1 MKCDITSIGLGCRA
15 QNRYD
20 LGPNNT
26 AVGGAALQCHRPN
39 DVGIEMNLYL
49 DYLAEIKSREN
60 QGLAPKPI
68 DDGGLVGEIIALIE
82 DTGNEHRAGALNFF
96 IYNTL
101 PGTTSAAGVKAAFL
115 KKIILGETIVPEITP
130 TFALELL
137 SHMKGGPSIQVLLDV
152 ALGHDAA
159 IAVQAAEVLKT
170 QVFLYDADMFRLRD
184 AYKAGNALAKDV
196 LESYAKAEFFTK
208 LPDVEDEIKVVTF
221 IAAEGDISTDLLSP
235 GNQAHSRSD
244 RQLHGQCMIT
254 PEAQQEI
261 VALQK
266 QHPDKRVMMIAEK
279 GTMGVGSSRM
289 SGVNNVALWTGKQAS
304 PYVPFVNFAPVVAG
318 TNGISPIFAT
328 TVDVTGGIGIN
339 LKNWVKKTGEDGK
352 PILNNDGN
360 PVLEQKFSVET
371 GTVLKIDAKNKK
383 LCDENGKELVDVAAA
398 FTPQKM
404 EFMKAGSSYAI
415 VFGKKLQTF
424 AAQTLG
430 VEPTPVFAPNKE
442 IAIEGQ
448 GLTAVE
454 KIFNRN
460 AVGVTPGKVLHAG
473 SDVRVKVNIVG
484 SQDTTGLMTAQ
495 ELEAMAAT
503 VISPLVDGAYQ
514 SGCHT
519 ASVWDKKAQANI
531 PKLMSFMNNFGV
543 ITARDPKGV
552 YHSMTDVIHKVL
564 NDITVDDWAIII
576 GGDSHTR
583 MSKGVAFGADSG
595 TVALALAT
603 GEATMPIPQSVKVTF
618 KGTMQPYMD
627 FRDVVH
633 ATQAQM
639 LKQHGDNVFQG
650 RIIEVHIGTLLA
662 DQAFTFTDWTAEMKA
677 KASICISEDETLIES
692 LEIAKSR
699 IQIMI
704 DKGMDNAAQ
713 TLKGLINKADE
724 RIAEIRSGAKPALTP
739 DANAKYFAEVVVDL
753 DVIDEPMIADPDVN
767 NADVSRRYTHDTI
780 RPVSYYGGTKKVDL
794 GFVGSCMVHKGDM
807 KIVAQMLKNIE
818 KAEGKVEFKA
828 PLVVA
833 APTYNIIDELKAE
846 GDWEILQKYSGFEFD
861 DLKPKTANRT
871 EYENILYLE
880 RPGCNLCMGNQ
891 EKAEKGDTV
900 LATSTRLFQ
909 GRVVEDTAEKKGESL
924 LASTPLV
931 VLSAIL
937 GRTPSIEEYRTA
949 VDGIDLTKFAPPKAA
964 RIDSLSVQY

>member
-1 MKCDITSIGLGCRA
+1 
-15 QNRYD
+15 
-20 LGPNNT
+20 
-26 AVGGAALQCHRPN
+26 
-39 DVGIEMNLYL
+39 MNAYS
-49 DYLAEIKSREN
+49 DYLTEIKDREN

-68 DDGGLVGEIIALIE
+68 DDGALVRDIITLIE
-82 DTGNEHRAGALNFF
+82 DAGNEHRADALKFF

-101 PGTTSAAGVKAAFL
+101 PGTTSAADVKAAFL
-115 KKIILGETIVPEITP
+115 KKIVLGETVVPEITP
-130 TFALELL
+130 AFALELL
-137 SHMKGGPSIQVLLDV
+137 SHMKGGPSIKVLLDI
-152 ALGHDAA
+152 ALGDDSTLAK
-159 IAVQAAEVLKT
+159 QAGEVLKT

-184 AYKAGNALAKDV
+184 AFKAGNAVAKDV

-208 LPDVEDEIKVVTF
+208 LPDVEDEIQVVTF

-244 RQLHGQCMIT
+244 RELHGKCMIS

-266 QHPDKRVMMIAEK
+266 KHPGKRVMMIAEK

-304 PYVPFVNFAPVVAG
+304 PYVPFVNFAPIVAG

-328 TVDVTGGIGIN
+328 TVDVTGGIGLN
-339 LKNWVKKTGEDGK
+339 LKDWVKKTDDNGK

-360 PVLEQKFSVET
+360 PILEQKYSVET
-371 GTVLKIDAKNKK
+371 GTVLKIDVKNKQ
-383 LCDENGKELVDVAAA
+383 LRDENGKALVDIAAA
-398 FTPQKM
+398 LTPQKM

-430 VEPTPVFAPNKE
+430 VEATPVFAPNKE
-442 IAIEGQ
+442 ITVKDQ

-531 PKLMSFMNNFGV
+531 PKLMKFMNDFGL

-552 YHSMTDVIHKVL
+552 YHAMTDVIHKVL

-618 KGTMQPYMD
+618 KGTMQPHMD

-639 LKQHGDNVFQG
+639 LKQCGDNVFQG
-650 RIIEVHIGTLLA
+650 RVIEVHIGTLLA

-677 KASICISEDETLIES
+677 KAAICISQDEPLIES

-704 DKGMDNAAQ
+704 DKGMDNAAG
-713 TLKGLINKADE
+713 TLKGLIAKADK
-724 RIAEIRSGAKPALTP
+724 RIAEIRSGEKPALAP
-739 DANAKYFAEVVVDL
+739 DDNAKYFAEVVVDL
-753 DVIDEPMIADPDVN
+753 DQIDEPMIADPDVN
-767 NADVSRRYTHDTI
+767 NPDVSKRYTHDTI

-807 KIVAQMLKNIE
+807 KIVAQMLKNLE
-818 KAEGKVEFKA
+818 KAAGKVEFKA

-833 APTYNIIDELKAE
+833 APTYNIIDELKSE
-846 GDWEILQKYSGFEFD
+846 GDWEILERYSGFEFN
-861 DLKPKTANRT
+861 DLLPKATART

-909 GRVVEDTAEKKGESL
+909 GRVVEDSGEKKGESL
-924 LASTPLV
+924 LASTPVV

-937 GRTPSIEEYRTA
+937 GRMPSNEEYKAA
-949 VDGIDLTKFAPPKAA
+949 VEGIDLTTFAPPKMTP
-964 RIDSLSVQY
+964 IDSQSVHY

>member
-1 MKCDITSIGLGCRA
+1 
-15 QNRYD
+15 
-20 LGPNNT
+20 
-26 AVGGAALQCHRPN
+26 
-39 DVGIEMNLYL
+39 MNAYS
-49 DYLAEIKSREN
+49 DYLAEIKDRAN

-68 DDGGLVGEIIALIE
+68 DDGGLVRDIITLIE
-82 DTGNEHRAGALNFF
+82 DTGNEHRADALKFF

-101 PGTTSAAGVKAAFL
+101 PGTTSAAGVKADFL
-115 KKIILGETIVPEITP
+115 KKIVLGETVVPEITP
-130 TFALELL
+130 NFALELL
-137 SHMKGGPSIQVLLDV
+137 SHMKGGPSVKALLDI
-152 ALGHDAA
+152 ALGDNGP
-159 IAVQAAEVLKT
+159 IAEQAGEVLKT
-170 QVFLYDADMFRLRD
+170 QVFLYDADMSRLRD
-184 AYKAGNALAKDV
+184 AFKAGNAVAKDV

-221 IAAEGDISTDLLSP
+221 VAAEGDISTDLLSP

-244 RQLHGQCMIT
+244 RELHGQCMIS
-254 PEAQQEI
+254 PEAQKEI

-266 QHPDKRVMMIAEK
+266 QHPDARVMMIAEK

-289 SGVNNVALWTGKQAS
+289 SGVNNVALWTGKRAS
-304 PYVPFVNFAPVVAG
+304 PYVPFVNFAPIVAG

-328 TVDVTGGIGIN
+328 TVDVTGGIGLN
-339 LKNWVKKTGEDGK
+339 LKNWVRKTGEDGK
-352 PILNNDGN
+352 PVLDNDGN
-360 PVLEQKFSVET
+360 PILEQKYSVAT
-371 GTVLKIDAKNKK
+371 GTVLKIDVKNKQ
-383 LCDENGKELVDVAAA
+383 LRDENGKELVDIAAS

-430 VEPTPVFAPNKE
+430 IEAPRVFAPNKE
-442 IAIEGQ
+442 ITVEGQ

-460 AVGVTPGKVLHAG
+460 AVGVTPGKILHAG

-531 PKLMSFMNNFGV
+531 PKLMKFMNNFGL

-552 YHSMTDVIHKVL
+552 YHAMTDVIHKVL

-618 KGTMQPYMD
+618 KGTMQPHMD

-639 LKQHGDNVFQG
+639 LKQCGENVFQG
-650 RIIEVHIGTLLA
+650 RVIEVHLGTLLA

-677 KASICISEDETLIES
+677 KASICVSQDEPLIKS

-704 DKGMDNAAQ
+704 DKGMENAAG
-713 TLKGLINKADE
+713 TLKGLIAKADK
-724 RIAEIRSGAKPALTP
+724 RIAEIRSGEKPALAP
-739 DANAKYFAEVVVDL
+739 DNNAKYFAEVVVDL

-767 NADVSRRYTHDTI
+767 NPDVSKRYTHDTI
-780 RPVSYYGGTKKVDL
+780 RPVSYYGGSKKVDL
-794 GFVGSCMVHKGDM
+794 GFVGSCMVHKGDV
-807 KIVAQMLKNIE
+807 KIVAQMLKNLE

-846 GDWEILQKYSGFEFD
+846 GDWEILERYSGFEFD
-861 DLKPKTANRT
+861 DLLPKANART

-909 GRVVEDTAEKKGESL
+909 GRVVEDSGEKKGESL
-924 LASTPLV
+924 LASTPVV

-937 GRTPSIEEYRTA
+937 GRMPTKEEYKVA
-949 VDGIDLTKFAPPKAA
+949 VEGIELTKFAPPKVVTM
-964 RIDSLSVQY
+964 DSLSVHY